1 MFEIYTYDY
10 ILNQMLAK
18 VSSSVDK
25 REGSVIYDAIAPA
38 AIELA
43 QMYTSLDTILNE
55 TFADTMTG
63 DYLDKRVAERGL
75 EREAATY
82 AVVKG
87 IFNTAVPIGNRFNL
101 DSYNYTVTE
110 LISDADHSYKLA
122 CETSGNEP
130 NGYTGTLVPIDYVQ
144 GLTSAELTE
153 ILVPGEDEETDDDL
167 RTRYFNSFGN
177 QSFGGNRS
185 DYKEKIDAID
195 GVGGCKAY
203 RAAEGGGNVSIV
215 IISSDYGVPS
225 STLVNTV
232 QTAIDPVVNSGE
244 GYGIAPFGHRVTVTA
259 AGSTAINITCDIT
272 YASGWSAD
280 DAKSY
285 IESILDAYF
294 LELNKTWED
303 STIVV
308 RLSQI
313 ESRLIEFEGITDIEN
328 LKINDAAGN
337 LVIDTNNIPVRGTV
351 NGN

>member
-1 MFEIYTYDY
+1 MFETYTYDY
-10 ILNQMLAK
+10 ILNQLLSN
-18 VSSSVDK
+18 VPSDVDK
-25 REGSVIYDAIAPA
+25 REGSIIYDALAPGA
-38 AIELA
+38 AVMA
-43 QMYTSLDTILNE
+43 QQYIDMDTILDQ
-55 TFADTMTG
+55 TFADTMAGT
-63 DYLDKRVAERGL
+63 YLDRRVAERGL
-75 EREAATY
+75 SREAATY

-87 IFNTAVPIGNRFNL
+87 VFNTSIPIGNRFNL

-110 LISDADHSYKLA
+110 LISDTDHSYKLT
-122 CETSGNEP
+122 CETSGSTP
-130 NGYTGTLVPIDYVQ
+130 NNLTGSLIPIENIN
-144 GLTSAELTE
+144 GLTSAEITE
-153 ILVPGEDEETDDDL
+153 ILTPGEDEETDDTL

-185 DYKEKIDAID
+185 DYKEKVDAID

-203 RAAEGGGNVSIV
+203 RAPAGGGTVSIV
-215 IISSDYGVPS
+215 IIDSDFKVPS
-225 STLVNTV
+225 ASLVETV
-232 QTAIDPVVNSGE
+232 QTATDPVANSGE

-285 IESILDAYF
+285 IESILDAYL
-294 LELNKTWED
+294 LELSKTWED

-328 LKINDAAGN
+328 LKINGAASN
-337 LVIDTNNIPVRGTV
+337 LVIDTNSIPVRGTV